1 MSISDEHYFQQNLLR
16 WHRQHNNRLMPWKGE
31 VDVYRIW
38 LSEIILQ
45 QTRVAQG
52 WAYYE
57 RFIVT
62 YPNVQALARAPL
74 DEVYK
79 LWEGLGYY
87 SRCKN
92 LHATARLV
100 ADELGGRFPHTYEGL
115 LQLKGVGPYT
125 AAAIASFGFGL
136 PFAVVDGNVYRVL
149 SRFFGDATPTDS
161 TAGKKRF
168 AQLAQQCISIKEPAA
183 YNQAIMD
190 FGATVCTPDQPLC
203 KTCPLQR
210 RCQAFATGAQQKLP
224 VKEKQVRQTKRWFIY
239 YIVQQQGRF
248 ALQQRTAAGI
258 WQHLYEFP
266 LLECTEAEWKKLHQ
280 QAKKQGTL
288 LPPRLPGTYQ
298 SLGVTTTALQKLS
311 HQTIHA
317 FAVLLQ
323 RKGRKSP
330 PHFFE
335 WLLPHELK
343 QRPFPRILHQLFNK
357 EVQQLFQQQV

>member
-1 MSISDEHYFQQNLLR
+1 
-16 WHRQHNNRLMPWKGE
+16 MPWKGE
-31 VDVYRIW
+31 ADVYRIW

-45 QTRVAQG
+45 QTRVAHGRQ
-52 WAYYE
+52 YYE
-57 RFIVT
+57 RFVAT
-62 YPNVQALARAPL
+62 FPTVHALAQAPL
-74 DEVYK
+74 DAVYK

-92 LHATARLV
+92 LHATARYISQ
-100 ADELGGRFPHTYEGL
+100 ERGGVFPNTYEEL

-136 PFAVVDGNVYRVL
+136 PYAVVDGNVYRVL

-168 AQLAQQCISIKEPAA
+168 ATLAQQCISTRRPAA

-203 KTCPLQR
+203 GSCPLR
-210 RCQAFATGAQQKLP
+210 TRCRAYAAGTQHLLP
-224 VKEKQVRQTKRWFIY
+224 VKEKQVRQKNRWFVY
-239 YIVQQQGRF
+239 YIIQQQGRF
-248 ALQQRTAAGI
+248 AVQQRTGADV

-266 LLECTEAEWKKLHQ
+266 LQECTEAQWKQLLSK
-280 QAKKQGTL
+280 ARRQGL
-288 LPPRLPGTYQ
+288 SAPPAMPGNYR
-298 SLGVTTTALQKLS
+298 SLGVTAPAVQKLS

-323 RKGRKSP
+323 RSGRTAGKCQ
-330 PHFFE
+330 
-335 WLLPHELK
+335 WLTPDELA
-343 QRPFPRILHQLFNK
+343 QRPLPRILHRLFNK
-357 EVQQLFQQQV
+357 EVRQLFQQQF